1 MSVSTIFS
9 RHRLLRWV
17 VPLGAAGVVGL
28 VAGGALS
35 AQAADK
41 LEPRTAAQLLADLQT
56 SHVNGFYGTVV
67 QSAELGLPELPNIG
81 GSSSTGSLADL
92 LTGSHSARVWYA
104 GPTKQRI
111 AVMESVNETDVFR
124 DGDQVW
130 QWSSATKT
138 ATHTQLPAGSAKH
151 EPPGPTLTPD
161 QVAQRALAALDPTT
175 IVQTDNNTTVAGR
188 AAYELVLVPR
198 AAGSRVGAVHIAID
212 GQYKVPLG
220 VQVYPRGADPSKA
233 IDVSFTDINFAVPGD
248 DNFRFTPPKG
258 ATVREQPMAMGGAG
272 LGEHAAAAALNPQV
286 IGTGWTSIVALR
298 ASDLL
303 PGMSPPPPGT
313 TGTPGREPAP
323 PGAAAMEQ
331 LLNALTPVSGPWGS
345 GRLLDS
351 KLLSV
356 LVTNDGRVFAG
367 AVDPSALYA
376 AAATHK

>member
-1 MSVSTIFS
+1 MFS

-17 VPLGAAGVVGL
+17 VPLGVAGVVGI
-28 VAGGALS
+28 VAGGAFS

-56 SHVNGFYGTVV
+56 SHVKGFYGTVV
-67 QSAELGLPELPNIG
+67 QRSDLGLPELPSIG
-81 GSSSTGSLADL
+81 GVSSTGSLADL
-92 LTGSHSARVWYA
+92 LTGSHTARVWYA
-104 GPTKQRI
+104 GPTQQRI
-111 AVMESVNETDVFR
+111 AVMDSVNETDVFR

-138 ATHTQLPAGSAKH
+138 ATHTQLPAGSARH
-151 EPPGPTLTPD
+151 DPAGPTLTPD

-175 IVQTDNNTTVAGR
+175 IVQTDNNKTVAGR

-198 AAGSRVGAVHIAID
+198 ATGSRIGAVHIAID

-258 ATVREQPMAMGGAG
+258 ATVREQPLAMGGAK
-272 LGEHAAAAALNPQV
+272 LGEHAAAAALSPQI
-286 IGTGWTSIVALR
+286 IGTGWTSIIALH

-303 PGMSPPPPGT
+303 PGLSPPPPGSA
-313 TGTPGREPAP
+313 GTPEREPAP

-331 LLNALTPVSGPWGS
+331 LLNALTPVSGTWGS

-351 KLLSV
+351 KLVSILI
-356 LVTNDGRVFAG
+356 TNDGRVFAG

>member
-1 MSVSTIFS
+1 MFS

-17 VPLGAAGVVGL
+17 VPLGVAGVVGI
-28 VAGGALS
+28 VAGGAFS

-41 LEPRTAAQLLADLQT
+41 LEPRTAPQLLADLQT
-56 SHVNGFYGTVV
+56 SHVKGFYGTVV
-67 QSAELGLPELPNIG
+67 QRSDLGLPELPSIG
-81 GSSSTGSLADL
+81 GASSTGSLADL
-92 LTGSHSARVWYA
+92 LTGSHTARVWYA

-111 AVMESVNETDVFR
+111 AVMDSVNETDVFR
-124 DGDQVW
+124 DGEQVW

-138 ATHTQLPAGSAKH
+138 ATHTQLPAGSARRD
-151 EPPGPTLTPD
+151 PAGPTLTPD

-175 IVQTDNNTTVAGR
+175 IVQTDNNKTVAGR

-198 AAGSRVGAVHIAID
+198 ATGSRIGAVHIAID

-233 IDVSFTDINFAVPGD
+233 IEVSFTDINFAVPGD

-258 ATVREQPMAMGGAG
+258 ATVREQPLAMGGAK
-272 LGEHAAAAALNPQV
+272 LGEQAAAAALSPQI
-286 IGTGWTSIVALR
+286 IGTGWTSILALHAAGLVPGFGSR
-298 ASDLL
+298 PASG
-303 PGMSPPPPGT
+303 PSM
-313 TGTPGREPAP
+313 
-323 PGAAAMEQ
+323 Q
-331 LLNALTPVSGPWGS
+331 QFLNALTPVSGAWGS

-351 KLLSV
+351 KLVSILI
-356 LVTNDGRVFAG
+356 TNDGRVFAG

>member
-1 MSVSTIFS
+1 
-9 RHRLLRWV
+9 LLRWV

-175 IVQTDNNTTVAGR
+175 IVQTDNSTTVAGR

-313 TGTPGREPAP
+313 AGTPGREPAP

-331 LLNALTPVSGPWGS
+331 LLNALTPVSGTWGS

-356 LVTNDGRVFAG
+356 LVTDDGRIFAG

>member
-1 MSVSTIFS
+1 
-9 RHRLLRWV
+9 LLRWV

-151 EPPGPTLTPD
+151 EPPWADPD
-161 QVAQRALAALDPTT
+161 AGS
-175 IVQTDNNTTVAGR
+175 GR
-188 AAYELVLVPR
+188 AAGPR
-198 AAGSRVGAVHIAID
+198 CAGSDDDRPDRQQHD
-212 GQYKVPLG
+212 GC
-220 VQVYPRGADPSKA
+220 RPSC
-233 IDVSFTDINFAVPGD
+233 V
-248 DNFRFTPPKG
+248 
-258 ATVREQPMAMGGAG
+258 
-272 LGEHAAAAALNPQV
+272 
-286 IGTGWTSIVALR
+286 
-298 ASDLL
+298 
-303 PGMSPPPPGT
+303 
-313 TGTPGREPAP
+313 
-323 PGAAAMEQ
+323 
-331 LLNALTPVSGPWGS
+331 
-345 GRLLDS
+345 
-351 KLLSV
+351 
-356 LVTNDGRVFAG
+356 
-367 AVDPSALYA
+367 
-376 AAATHK
+376 